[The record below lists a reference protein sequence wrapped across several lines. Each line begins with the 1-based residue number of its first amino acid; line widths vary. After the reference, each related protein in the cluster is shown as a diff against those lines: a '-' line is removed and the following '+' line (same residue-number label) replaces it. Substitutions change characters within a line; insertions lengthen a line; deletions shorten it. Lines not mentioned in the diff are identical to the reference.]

1 MVALQVQG
9 FCWILV
15 IFLAPIIP
23 RIGLYGLKY
32 KAFSIIQCTLCSRN
46 FILLPR
52 RDPESGHE
60 GDQRAWRQGAVKDYQ
75 PKPQH
80 FLVAHFYMPLKNNH
94 S

>member
-32 KAFSIIQCTLCSRN
+32 KAFLLFSVHYANETLFCCLDGTRNLVTKEINALGDRVPSR
-46 FILLPR
+46 IMR
-52 RDPESGHE
+52 
-60 GDQRAWRQGAVKDYQ
+60 
-75 PKPQH
+75 
-80 FLVAHFYMPLKNNH
+80 
-94 S
+94 